1 MFVKPALFRALAA
14 VAIFAVAGPA
24 IGAQTTQGARQ
35 VTRGGVIS
43 ALNNIDANISRL
55 NALNNLTVS
64 KVRVVNVSNLF
75 NKNNVNALNNALNN
89 NHTQILNLR
98 NVLNNNEVIKN
109 ALNNNNVALD
119 RVVAVNVLSGGGV
132 TVFRQ

>member
-1 MFVKPALFRALAA
+1 MFAKPTLYRVLAATALFAFAA
-14 VAIFAVAGPA
+14 PT
-24 IGAQTTQGARQ
+24 IGAQTTQKARQ
-35 VTRGGVIS
+35 TTRGGVIN

-64 KVRVVNVSNLF
+64 KVRVVNISNLF
-75 NKNNVNALNNALNN
+75 NKNNVSALNNALNK
-89 NHTQILNLR
+89 NHTEILNLR

-109 ALNNNNVALD
+109 ALNNNKVALD

>member
-1 MFVKPALFRALAA
+1 MFAKPGILKA
-14 VAIFAVAGPA
+14 VAFTALVAFAGPT

-55 NALNNLTVS
+55 SALNNLSVS

-75 NKNNVNALNNALNN
+75 NKNNVSALNNALNK

>member
-1 MFVKPALFRALAA
+1 MFAKPTLFRALSVAA
-14 VAIFAVAGPA
+14 VVAFTAPT
-24 IGAQTTQGARQ
+24 IGAQTRQHATQS
-35 VTRGGVIS
+35 TRGGVIS

-64 KVRVVNVSNLF
+64 KVRVVNISNLF
-75 NKNNVNALNNALNN
+75 NKNNVSALNNALNR

-98 NVLNNNEVIKN
+98 DVLNNNEVIKN
-109 ALNNNNVALD
+109 ALNSNNVALD